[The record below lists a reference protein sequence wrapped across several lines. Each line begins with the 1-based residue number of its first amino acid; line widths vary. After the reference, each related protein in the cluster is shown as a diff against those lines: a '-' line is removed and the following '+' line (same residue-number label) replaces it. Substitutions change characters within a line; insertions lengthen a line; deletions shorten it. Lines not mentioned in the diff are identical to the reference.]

1 MFEVPVA
8 DYSLNLNAQLTSEQQ
23 ANLEDQA
30 LISALQ
36 RAEAGAYETLIRRFQ
51 TPVYNLAWRLLDN
64 PADAGDVVQEVFLK
78 VFRNVDHF
86 RGDSSL
92 RTWIYRIAV
101 NESHNKR
108 RWLFRHRKGETG
120 IEDVFPSEDNNREAP
135 LVDSSESPFD
145 FTMNREAQL
154 LLEEGLAAIS
164 PAFRTA
170 LVLREIEELSY
181 EEIAHVLDI
190 SLGTVKSRI
199 VRGREALRYY
209 LANRLNPA
217 GAVGI
222 PGPVKWAPEA
232 EHAK

>member
-1 MFEVPVA
+1 
-8 DYSLNLNAQLTSEQQ
+8 
-23 ANLEDQA
+23 
-30 LISALQ
+30 
-36 RAEAGAYETLIRRFQ
+36 
-51 TPVYNLAWRLLDN
+51 
-64 PADAGDVVQEVFLK
+64 
-78 VFRNVDHF
+78 
-86 RGDSSL
+86 
-92 RTWIYRIAV
+92 
-101 NESHNKR
+101 
-108 RWLFRHRKGETG
+108 
-120 IEDVFPSEDNNREAP
+120 
-135 LVDSSESPFD
+135 
-145 FTMNREAQL
+145 MNREAQL

-181 EEIAHVLDI
+181 EEIAHVLEI